1 MGCSLELQPHII
13 NIAKVIQQDCD
24 DLCNIAKQS
33 LAFFREFVILK

>member
-13 NIAKVIQQDCD
+13 NVAKDILLDRD
-24 DLCNIAKQS
+24 DLCNFAKQS